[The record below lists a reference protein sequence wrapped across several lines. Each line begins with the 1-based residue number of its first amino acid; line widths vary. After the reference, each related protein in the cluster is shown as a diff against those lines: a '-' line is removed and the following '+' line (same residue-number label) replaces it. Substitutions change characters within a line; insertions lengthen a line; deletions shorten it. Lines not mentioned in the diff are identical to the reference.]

1 MFCFFLY
8 NIFLELIFRMARV
21 YGFVF
26 GFIILFPR
34 YPKQIEIRG
43 NTFLQSK
50 GLTRGGGGGN
60 PELRGPTGLP
70 L

>member
-1 MFCFFLY
+1 
-8 NIFLELIFRMARV
+8 MARV
-21 YGFVF
+21 YSFVWF
-26 GFIILFPR
+26 FPG